1 MINNKIEELL
11 NTILESEEYIK
22 YKEIGNILSSDSFVM
37 NLIEEIKKLQ
47 KEAVHLEYNN
57 NPLYLEKDKEIE
69 KKVNI
74 LNNNK
79 TYMEYL
85 EKMKEFNLL
94 LTDSKNLLDD
104 YINSVV

>member
-22 YKEIGNILSSDSFVM
+22 YKEIGNILSGDSFVM

-57 NPLYLEKDKEIE
+57 NPLYLEK
-69 KKVNI
+69 
-74 LNNNK
+74 
-79 TYMEYL
+79 
-85 EKMKEFNLL
+85 MKEFNLL

>member
-22 YKEIGNILSSDSFVM
+22 YKEIGNILSDDSFVM

-57 NPLYLEKDKEIE
+57 NPLYLEKGKEIE
-69 KKVNI
+69 RKVNI